1 MGRQRRDESE
11 LQNARRM
18 EAIGQLT
25 AGVAHDFNNLLCSV
39 IGNLELFMARNAG
52 PETPAAARIL
62 AEALKAAEHG
72 AELTQQLLSF
82 ARRQTLARSHHKR
95 QRTTYRGTDGLHDSP
110 VEGRLTS
117 GFFEIPQIP
126 C

>member
-82 ARRQTLARSHHKR
+82 ARRQTLHPAPVDLNAVLQSLKELVHNSVGEKR
-95 QRTTYRGTDGLHDSP
+95 TIKFPSRNR
-110 VEGRLTS
+110 
-117 GFFEIPQIP
+117 
-126 C
+126 